1 MTVQLELLIGVLF
14 DFREIL
20 LSKFSL
26 CLCSLI
32 ALGLTLLA
40 GILFLGL
47 SLKLRTLVM
56 LSQNI
61 LIVVRMSLVCLIIV

>member
-1 MTVQLELLIGVLF
+1 MAVQLELLIGVLF

-26 CLCSLI
+26 RLSRLI

-40 GILFLGL
+40 RILFLGL

>member
-26 CLCSLI
+26 WLCSLI

-47 SLKLRTLVM
+47 SLKLRTLVV

-61 LIVVRMSLVCLIIV
+61 LIVVGMSLVCLIIV